1 MNNET
6 NQSKVHEE
14 VLVDINKQLNRI
26 SEIEQREQECVPKK
40 EPRWK
45 NFVKKILGKIN

>member
-14 VLVDINKQLNRI
+14 VLVDINKQLKRI
-26 SEIEQREQECVPKK
+26 SELEQREQDCEPKR
-40 EPRWK
+40 ESQWK
-45 NFVKKILGKIN
+45 NFVKKIFGKIN